1 VSDDRPTAAPTGTD
15 ETAVRVQI
23 LGGGRMGAA
32 LLTGFL
38 DGGLPPTRVVVVE
51 RDPGRREDL
60 TNAFPG
66 VRVASAPVA
75 AHDVLVCTKPGDVHE
90 ALRGAVAAGLQ
101 RVVSIAAGVGTAS
114 IEAVVGAIPVVRA
127 MPNTPA
133 LLGAGVTAIAAGRHA
148 REIDLDD
155 AEASLRPVGTVVR
168 VEESDL
174 DAVTAVSGSGPAY
187 VFLLAEHL
195 RSAAVGV
202 GLSDELAD
210 TLVRQTVLGA
220 ARMLVETGDDPAELR
235 AAVTSPGGTTA
246 AAVAAFEAGGFGPLV
261 ERAVVAAVHR
271 AAELGAASAPAAA
284 AADDGPDGR

>member
-1 VSDDRPTAAPTGTD
+1 M
-15 ETAVRVQI
+15 RVQV

-32 LLTGFL
+32 LLRGFL
-38 DGGLPPTRVVVVE
+38 DGGLAPSEVVVVE
-51 RDPGRREDL
+51 RDPDRRAVL
-60 TNAFPG
+60 TSGFPG
-66 VRVASAPVA
+66 VRIEPEPVA
-75 AHDVLVCTKPGDVHE
+75 ARDVLVCTKPADVHE
-90 ALRGAVAAGLQ
+90 ALRRAVAAGLQ

-114 IEAVVGAIPVVRA
+114 IEAVVGEVPVVRA

-148 REIDLDD
+148 REIDLED

-168 VEESDL
+168 VEESEL

-195 RSAAVGV
+195 RSAAVRV

-220 ARMLVETGDDPAELR
+220 ARMLVETGDDPADLR

-246 AAVAAFEAGGFGPLV
+246 AAVAAFEDGGFGPLV
-261 ERAVVAAVHR
+261 ERAVVAAAER
-271 AAELGAASAPAAA
+271 AAELGAAAAPPGAAS
-284 AADDGPDGR
+284 DHDEGER

>member
-1 VSDDRPTAAPTGTD
+1 
-15 ETAVRVQI
+15 
-23 LGGGRMGAA
+23 MGAA
-32 LLTGFL
+32 LLRGFL
-38 DGGLPPTRVVVVE
+38 DGGLALSEVVVVE
-51 RDPGRREDL
+51 RDPDRRAEL
-60 TNAFPG
+60 TSGFPG
-66 VRVASAPVA
+66 VRIEPEPVA
-75 AHDVLVCTKPGDVHE
+75 ARDVLVCTKPADVHE
-90 ALRGAVAAGLQ
+90 ALRAAAAVGLE

-114 IEAVVGAIPVVRA
+114 IEAVVGVVPVVRA

-148 REIDLDD
+148 REIDLED

-168 VEESDL
+168 VEESEL

-195 RSAAVGV
+195 RSAAVRV

-220 ARMLVETGDDPAELR
+220 ARMLVETGDDPADLR

-246 AAVAAFEAGGFGPLV
+246 AAVAAFEDGGFGPLV
-261 ERAVVAAVHR
+261 ERAVVAAAER
-271 AAELGAASAPAAA
+271 AAELGAAAASPGA
-284 AADDGPDGR
+284 AADHGEDER